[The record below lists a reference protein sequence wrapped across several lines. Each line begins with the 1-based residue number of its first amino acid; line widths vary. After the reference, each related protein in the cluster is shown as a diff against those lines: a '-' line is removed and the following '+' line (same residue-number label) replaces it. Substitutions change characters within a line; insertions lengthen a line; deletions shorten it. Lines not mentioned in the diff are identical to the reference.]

1 MGSSQ
6 SSEMSSGASGD
17 SARVALLRPVLAGGA
32 EEDGLGLGLAGMAE
46 FLPQVWLTR
55 ASTRFDGV
63 VHLVLRE
70 AATEGVPALREALVG
85 AGVPEDLAG
94 QCASVL
100 PAMGRVAAEDT
111 DAFMTARQAMA
122 VVDGVAAMTSLM
134 EACRMLAARD
144 LATEVGQAV
153 LADRELESADEMSPS
168 SRERWEATCR
178 ALCAEELSAATGLG
192 RWHTRE
198 MAAIGLA
205 PVPVSEAVLDG
216 LRTGVARWPLVT
228 AFWRRCWTD
237 KKLSQED
244 AGEIAEALFGI
255 DLDKVV
261 VERIA
266 ADGSLSLAPWAA
278 KEFHQAL
285 EREATRREAKDPQSV
300 AADRAAQ
307 HEQRTAYGIV
317 DDDGA
322 GQLIITGNAASTS
335 ACVDRLHLLA
345 RRARA
350 AGDLRRESQLRSD
363 IARALLL
370 HGTLPLPELA
380 DEAGLVTPDQIEDLV
395 MMLSGAPSYELQ
407 VVVPWDA
414 LTGHAAIVNPCTHV
428 NPYTHVNPGTDL
440 NPGTDPDPATQVN
453 PCAPGDADRL
463 LDGGDAPG
471 EVTVRP
477 PDLGDPAAE
486 GATDGA
492 MSRPP
497 DLGDPAAG
505 DGVGRLLGRFPRFL
519 TKAEILAI
527 AGGPGVTL
535 SRLLVDPADGRCIE
549 RSIQS
554 YRPDTTMR
562 AQIRAADVFS
572 RFPGSTF
579 PVRDGDLDHVMPYL
593 LGGATAETNLQ
604 GLERIGHGIKTRGHW
619 EAQMDATRNVTW
631 TTFFAR
637 LYTTRPHDYRQYLS
651 TRSALPGPATGRT
664 FSGDAEVRGLRG
676 CGDEAQIRGGA
687 RWRDQ
692 ALTED
697 ERQQLRLEERH
708 LASLLTY
715 AALVARHA
723 GAHLE
728 KPGDDPTTDEELV
741 DDSFRAIWVRHTR
754 EDGKKVDGPRPGT
767 PTPEQML
774 ATDPRELL
782 DTRHWTELFDVPADG
797 TNDITDDNTNDDR
810 ADDNAEGHGAG
821 GGSKH
826 PDNNGPHDEGHGTS
840 WSSDDPIPF

>member
-6 SSEMSSGASGD
+6 SSEKSSGMSGD
-17 SARVALLRPVLAGGA
+17 AARVALLRPVLVGHSERGADAGSV
-32 EEDGLGLGLAGMAE
+32 GLGLAGMAE
-46 FLPQVWLTR
+46 FLPEEWLTS

-63 VHLVLRE
+63 VRFVLQGERAE
-70 AATEGVPALREALVG
+70 DVSARRVSALRGALVG

-94 QCASVL
+94 HCAAVL
-100 PAMGRVAAEDT
+100 PVMGRVATEDT
-111 DAFMTARQAMA
+111 DAFMTSGQAMA
-122 VVDGVAAMTSLM
+122 VVDGVTAMTSLM

-144 LATEVGQAV
+144 LATEAGQAI
-153 LADRELESADEMSPS
+153 LADRELESADEMSTS

-178 ALCAEELSAATGLG
+178 ALSAEELSAATGLG

-205 PVPVSEAVLDG
+205 PVPVSEAVLVG
-216 LRTGVARWPLVT
+216 LRTGVARWPLVA
-228 AFWRRCWTD
+228 AFWRRCWTE

-255 DLDKVV
+255 DLDEVV

-266 ADGSLSLAPWAA
+266 ADGSLSLAPWAD
-278 KEFHQAL
+278 KEFYQAL
-285 EREATRREAKDPQSV
+285 EREATRREAKDPESV

-322 GQLIITGNAASTS
+322 GQVIITGNAASTS

-350 AGDLRRESQLRSD
+350 AGDPRRESQLRSD

-395 MMLSGAPSYELQ
+395 MVLSGAPSYELQ

-414 LTGHAAIVNPCTHV
+414 LTGHAAIVNQGTQVNTCTHGNPCTPGDPCSHV
-428 NPYTHVNPGTDL
+428 NPCT
-440 NPGTDPDPATQVN
+440 
-453 PCAPGDADRL
+453 PGDVDRP
-463 LDGGDAPG
+463 LDGRDPTHEA
-471 EVTVRP
+471 TV
-477 PDLGDPAAE
+477 
-486 GATDGA
+486 
-492 MSRPP
+492 RPP

-527 AGGPGVTL
+527 AGGPGVTM

-554 YRPDTTMR
+554 YRPDATMR

-579 PVRDGDLDHVMPYL
+579 PVRDGDLDHVIPYL
-593 LGGATAETNLQ
+593 LGGATAEPNLQ

-631 TTFFAR
+631 TTYFAR
-637 LYTTRPHDYRQYLS
+637 LYTTRTHDYRQYLS
-651 TRSALPGPATGRT
+651 TRSALPGPTTGRT
-664 FSGDAEVRGLRG
+664 SSGTTAMDTAARETNGRDAHVRG
-676 CGDEAQIRGGA
+676 GDPRVRASEL
-687 RWRDQ
+687 WRDQ
-692 ALTED
+692 ALTEE
-697 ERQQLRLEERH
+697 ERQRLRLEERH

-723 GAHLE
+723 GAPLE

-741 DDSFRAIWVRHTR
+741 DDSFRSIWVRHTR
-754 EDGKKVDGPRPGT
+754 ADGKKVGGPRPGT
-767 PTPEQML
+767 PTPEQL
-774 ATDPRELL
+774 LGTDPQELL
-782 DTRHWTELFDVPADG
+782 DARHWTELFDVTDEVTNDDTNDDTNDGMTGSVAEDSAQRQGADALDGSKDLGDRDPGDEDDG
-797 TNDITDDNTNDDR
+797 TN
-810 ADDNAEGHGAG
+810 
-821 GGSKH
+821 
-826 PDNNGPHDEGHGTS
+826 